1 MVSLKKGILFGFLIW
16 LTAFI
21 ASFLIFP
28 FHESNRPLFEAIM
41 PVVISLATVFFSVKY
56 FELVSSDFAWEG
68 LLLGILF
75 MGVNWFIDALVMLSP
90 SPMQMS
96 LGEYIQDIGITYL
109 MMLPITWG
117 MGILLQK
124 K

>member
-1 MVSLKKGILFGFLIW
+1 
-16 LTAFI
+16 
-21 ASFLIFP
+21 
-28 FHESNRPLFEAIM
+28 M